1 MESGGSGGSSS
12 KKGKKVE
19 QQSKKRQKTNTI
31 DYMNY
36 IPEAIVFHI
45 LSLLPLGELIIMS
58 LVSQRWK
65 DTVVR
70 YLKIVPSSLNLD
82 ECEMPGTIL
91 KRDGQCLLRSNFA
104 HSGYSL
110 QQRHCLIRAVR
121 KSFIEFV
128 DRCLQL
134 HSNCMINNL
143 RLTFLHEAGGDYEYT
158 RKIDR
163 WVHFAF
169 TNDIKELSLDFSDL
183 TLSKPLAQPF
193 ELPHGY
199 FAPKITKT
207 FSLKFCKFRLSTFR
221 VFGFLK
227 GISLVQVEILDGSL
241 AELASK
247 CPVLKDVNLVNCVFP
262 DQFMMSEEDIIVE
275 KLSVIDCKTEEWEAC
290 NINLS
295 TPHLLKLHIVGNI
308 LMTSHIRNATKLLD
322 VTFCMEEINENYLQG
337 DALGSFFIELG
348 HSRSLTVNNCC
359 IQVSRSSFNWL

>member
-1 MESGGSGGSSS
+1 MESSGSGSSSS

-19 QQSKKRQKTNTI
+19 QQSKKQQKTNAI

-70 YLKIVPSSLNLD
+70 YLKMVPSSLNLD

-91 KRDGQCLLRSNFA
+91 KRDGQCWLRGNFA
-104 HSGYSL
+104 RSGYSL
-110 QQRHCLIRAVR
+110 QHRHCLIRAAR

-128 DRCLQL
+128 DRCCQL
-134 HSNCMINNL
+134 HSNCTINNL
-143 RLTFLHEAGGDYEYT
+143 RLSFLHEARGEYDYT
-158 RKIDR
+158 RKIDM

-183 TLSKPLAQPF
+183 KLFKPLAQPF

-199 FAPKITKT
+199 FAPKIMKT
-207 FSLKFCKFRLSTFR
+207 FALKFCKFRLSTFQ
-221 VFGFLK
+221 VFGSLK
-227 GISLVQVEILDGSL
+227 GISLVQVDIFDGSL

-262 DQFMMSEEDIIVE
+262 DQFMMSEEDILVE
-275 KLSVIDCKTEEWEAC
+275 KLSVINCKTQKWGTY

-295 TPHLLKLHIVGNI
+295 TPCLLELEIIGNI
-308 LMTSHIRNATKLLD
+308 LMTSHIRKATKLLD
-322 VTFCMEEINENYLQG
+322 VTIGMDEINENHIQG
-337 DALGSFFIELG
+337 DALGSFLIELG

-359 IQVSRSSFNWL
+359 IQVSRSSFNQL

>member
-1 MESGGSGGSSS
+1 MESSGSGSSS
-12 KKGKKVE
+12 SKIGKNVE
-19 QQSKKRQKTNTI
+19 QQSKKQQKTNAI
-31 DYMNY
+31 NYMNY
-36 IPEAIVFHI
+36 IPEAIEFHI

-70 YLKIVPSSLNLD
+70 YLKMVPSSLNLD

-91 KRDGQCLLRSNFA
+91 KRDGQCWLRGNFA
-104 HSGYSL
+104 RSGHSL
-110 QQRHCLIRAVR
+110 KQRHCLIRAAR

-128 DRCLQL
+128 DRCCQL
-134 HSNCMINNL
+134 HSNCTINNL
-143 RLTFLHEAGGDYEYT
+143 RLSFLHEAGGKYDYT
-158 RKIDR
+158 RKIDM

-183 TLSKPLAQPF
+183 KLFKPLAQPF

-199 FAPKITKT
+199 FAPKIMKT
-207 FSLKFCKFRLSTFR
+207 FALKFCKFRLSTFQ
-221 VFGFLK
+221 VFGSLK
-227 GISLVQVEILDGSL
+227 GISLVQVDIFDGSL

-262 DQFMMSEEDIIVE
+262 DQFMMSEENILVE
-275 KLSVIDCKTEEWEAC
+275 KLSVINCKTQKWGTY

-295 TPHLLKLHIVGNI
+295 TPCLLELEIIGNI
-308 LMTSHIRNATKLLD
+308 LVTSHIRKATKLLD
-322 VTFCMEEINENYLQG
+322 VNIGMEEINENHIQG
-337 DALGSFFIELG
+337 DALGSFLIELG

-359 IQVSRSSFNWL
+359 IQVSRPSFNQL